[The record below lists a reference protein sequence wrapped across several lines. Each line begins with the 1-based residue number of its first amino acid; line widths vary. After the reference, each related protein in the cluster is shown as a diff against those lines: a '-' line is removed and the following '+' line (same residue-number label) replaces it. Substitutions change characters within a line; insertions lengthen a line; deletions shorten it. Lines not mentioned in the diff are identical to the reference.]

1 MEEIGMDRL
10 NSGSR
15 RPGYKYA
22 VILGIA
28 AVALNM
34 LGTVVVRKTG
44 APIFLDTLGT
54 VIAAALGGYMPGILV
69 GFATNMIK
77 GFIDSTELYYSLLNM
92 VVAVVTA
99 YFAKRGFFKSI
110 WKALIVIPVLSF
122 ITGSLS
128 AILTWF
134 MYGSQISGT
143 GEGIAEVIYQ
153 RFGTSAFAAQ
163 YLKELLIELADK
175 SITIIL
181 AVIVIK
187 LVPEKYTDLFTC
199 ESVAQA
205 PLSKELKKQSNNIKC
220 RSVTLRTRV
229 LMVVLASTLIV
240 ASLTTSISY
249 ILFRDSVIEE
259 HKKLATGLAG
269 MAVEFI
275 DGNRV
280 DEFIEKGGAAPG
292 YAETEEMLT
301 RIRDSAAD
309 VQYVYVYKIM
319 EDGCHVVFDLD
330 TEDVQGSD
338 PGTVIEFDET
348 FEPYIPTLL
357 AGGRIDPIISD
368 DSYGWLLTVYAPV
381 HDSNGKTACYA
392 AVDISMD
399 LISAYGLNFL
409 AKLISMLM
417 GFFVLII
424 AVCMWVVEHNI
435 TRPINTM
442 AYCAGSFAYNSDEA
456 MANSVERIR
465 ALKINTGDEVENL
478 YRAILKMSEDSME
491 HVEDIMNKTET
502 IQKMQNGLIMVLADM
517 VESRDKCTGDHVRK
531 TAAYS
536 KLIMAEMKKRGF
548 YADQLTD
555 EFIENVG
562 NAAPLHDIGKIHV
575 SDVILNKPG
584 RLTDE
589 EFVEMRKHTT
599 YGSKVIDQA
608 MENVSDSVYL
618 EEAKKISEYHH
629 EKWNGKGYPHGL
641 SGEDIPLSARI
652 MAVADVFDALV
663 SKRSYKEPFSFEKAM
678 SIIREDAGTHFD
690 PLVAEAFLGAE
701 DKVREI
707 AESFEENGVDRNS

>member
-1 MEEIGMDRL
+1 MSRI
-10 NSGSR
+10 NSGSK
-15 RPGYKYA
+15 GSSIKYA
-22 VILGIA
+22 VMLGIVS
-28 AVALNM
+28 VALNM
-34 LGTVVVRKTG
+34 LGTVIVRWAG

-99 YFAKRGFFKSI
+99 YFANRGFFKSI
-110 WKALIVIPVLSF
+110 WKALIVIPVLSL

-143 GEGIAEVIYQ
+143 GEGIAESFYHN
-153 RFGTSAFAAQ
+153 FGMSAFAAQ
-163 YLKELLIELADK
+163 YLKEVLIELADK
-175 SITIIL
+175 SITIII
-181 AVIVIK
+181 AMIVIR
-187 LVPEKYTDLFTC
+187 LVPARYSELFTC
-199 ESVAQA
+199 DSIAQA
-205 PLSKELKKQSNNIKC
+205 PMSKELKKQSDSIKC
-220 RSVTLRTRV
+220 RSVTLRVKV
-229 LMVVLASTLIV
+229 LLVVLASTLIV
-240 ASLTTSISY
+240 ALLTTSISY
-249 ILFRDSVIEE
+249 MLFKDSTIEE
-259 HKKLATGLAG
+259 HKKLATGLTG

-275 DGNRV
+275 DGDRV
-280 DEFIEKGGAAPG
+280 DEFIEKGKAAPG
-292 YAETEEMLT
+292 YIETEQMLE
-301 RIRDSAAD
+301 RIKDSAAD

-330 TEDVQGSD
+330 TEEVEGSE
-338 PGTVIEFDET
+338 PGDVIEFDES
-348 FEPYIPTLL
+348 FMPYLPTLL
-357 AGGRIDPIISD
+357 AGGKIDPIISD

-381 HDSNGKTACYA
+381 YDSNGKTACYA
-392 AVDISMD
+392 AVDISMN
-399 LISAYGLNFL
+399 LISSYGFNFL

-435 TRPINTM
+435 TRPINSM

-456 MANSVERIR
+456 MANSVDRIR
-465 ALKINTGDEVENL
+465 SLKIRTGDEVENL
-478 YRAILKMSEDSME
+478 YHAILKMSEDSME
-491 HVEDIMNKTET
+491 YVEDIMNKTET
-502 IQKMQNGLIMVLADM
+502 ISKMQNGLIMVLADM

-531 TAAYS
+531 TAAYA
-536 KLIMAEMKKRGF
+536 KLIMAEMKKHGY

-555 EFIENVG
+555 EFVENVG

-589 EFVEMRKHTT
+589 EFVEMRKHTI
-599 YGSKVIDQA
+599 YGSEVIDQA
-608 MENVSDSVYL
+608 MENVSDSIYL

-629 EKWNGKGYPHGL
+629 EKWNGTGYPHGL

-663 SKRSYKEPFSFEKAM
+663 SKRSYKKPFSFEKAM
-678 SIIREDAGTHFD
+678 SIIREDAGSHFD
-690 PLVAEAFLGAE
+690 PLVADAFLGAE
-701 DKVREI
+701 DRVREI
-707 AESFEENGVDRNS
+707 AESFEANGVDRKW